1 MKDNIIFHK
10 GLKEGSL
17 TSLLFKSYDN
27 SKLRTAIRIDSE
39 SMSYEELYNKA
50 LKLASTLNENG
61 ARNETI
67 AIVGHRNF
75 STYIGILGVLFAGCN
90 YTPINPKSAKF
101 KILEIL
107 SGSRVNH
114 LVGDY
119 ASISQLQ
126 NQLDNNDLF
135 GKSIITPLCSVKDKG
150 WHNWQDKTNVDEANL
165 LSHPMGFDDSHLAYV
180 LYTSGSTGKP
190 KGVQVTRKNLFSYL
204 KAIDELWDVP
214 TGFRMSQFHDL
225 SFDPSVS
232 DIFYTFCNKGT
243 LCVVPENEMM
253 LPSDFIKREKLNIWS
268 SVPSIGLFMSK
279 MGALSHG
286 QYPDLKIVRHAG
298 EPFPIALAEAWQSAA
313 PNASI
318 ENHYGP
324 TEATIDVSRHIYDP
338 EHNGSIFNNNIM
350 PIGKSFPNTKIA
362 IVNDVLEEIVEK
374 NQRGEIV
381 FCGPQVS
388 NGYLNDKA
396 KTDEYFVKFSWNNF
410 EELWYKSGDL
420 GFININGDI
429 ECAGRKDSQI
439 KIGGRRVEIG
449 EIESV
454 LSRFDSTKEA
464 VVVPLRNESEIVI
477 GCVAFILTNLSSAD
491 ASEIRKKS
499 TKFLDSI
506 FFPKK
511 IFFIDDFPRSQS
523 GKIDRKT
530 LEKSAKQLM
539 SI

>member
-1 MKDNIIFHK
+1 MNK
-10 GLKEGSL
+10 GFKEDLL

-27 SKLRTAIRIDSE
+27 SKKRTAIRIDSE
-39 SMSYEELYNKA
+39 NMSYEELYNKA
-50 LKLASTLNENG
+50 LQLASTLKENG

-67 AIVGHRNF
+67 AIVGHRKF

-107 SGSRVNH
+107 NGSRVNH

-126 NQLDNNDLF
+126 DHLDNDDLF

-150 WHNWQDKTNVDEANL
+150 WANWLDKTNLDEANL
-165 LSHPMGFDDSHLAYV
+165 LSHPVKSDDSHLAYV
-180 LYTSGSTGKP
+180 LYTSGSTGNP
-190 KGVQVTRKNLFSYL
+190 KGVQVTRRNLFSYL
-204 KAIDELWDVP
+204 KGIDELWDIP
-214 TGFRMSQFHDL
+214 IGFRMSQFHDL

-243 LCVVPENEMM
+243 LCVVPESEMM
-253 LPSDFIKREKLNIWS
+253 LPGDFILREKLDIWS

-279 MGALSHG
+279 MGVLTYG
-286 QYPDLKIVRHAG
+286 RYPDLKIVRHAG
-298 EPFPIALAEAWQSAA
+298 EPFPVALAESWQSAA

-324 TEATIDVSRHIYDP
+324 TEATIDVFRHIYLPD
-338 EHNGSIFNNNIM
+338 HDCSNFNNNIL
-350 PIGKSFPNTKIA
+350 PIGKPFPNTKIA
-362 IVNDVLEEIVEK
+362 IVNDSLEEIVGK

-388 NGYLNDKA
+388 NGYLNDQA
-396 KTDEYFVKFSWNNF
+396 KTDESFVKFPWNNF
-410 EELWYKSGDL
+410 EELWYKSGDI
-420 GFININGDI
+420 GFININGDV

-439 KIGGRRVEIG
+439 KIGGRRIEIG
-449 EIESV
+449 EIEAT
-454 LSRFDSTKEA
+454 LSNFDKTKGA
-464 VVVPLRNESEIVI
+464 VVVPVRDSAEVVS
-477 GCVAFILTNLSSAD
+477 GCAAFALEELSREDVSQ
-491 ASEIRKKS
+491 IKRQS
-499 TKFLDSI
+499 TQFLDSI

-511 IFFIDDFPRSQS
+511 IFFIEDFPRSQS
-523 GKIDRKT
+523 GKIDRKA
-530 LEKSAKQLM
+530 LEKKAKQLM
-539 SI
+539 GL

>member
-1 MKDNIIFHK
+1 MNK
-10 GLKEGSL
+10 GFKEGSL
-17 TSLLFKSYDN
+17 TSLLFKSYDK
-27 SKLRTAIRIDSE
+27 SRLRSAIRIDSE

-50 LKLASTLNENG
+50 LQLASILKENG
-61 ARNETI
+61 AHNETV
-67 AIVGHRNF
+67 AIVGHRSF

-90 YTPINPKSAKF
+90 YTPINPKLAKL

-107 SGSRVNH
+107 RGSKVNH
-114 LVGDY
+114 LIGDY
-119 ASISQLQ
+119 VSVSQLQ
-126 NQLDNNDLF
+126 DQLENNDLF
-135 GKSIITPLCSVKDKG
+135 GKSIITPLCCVKDKG
-150 WHNWQDKTNVDEANL
+150 GHRWMDKTNVDKTHS
-165 LSHPMGFDDSHLAYV
+165 LSHPVDSDDSHLAYV

-253 LPSDFIKREKLNIWS
+253 LPSDFIIREKLNVWS

-279 MGALSHG
+279 MGALTHG

-298 EPFPIALAEAWQSAA
+298 EPFPVALAESWQSAA

-338 EHNGSIFNNNIM
+338 DHDCSIFNNNIM

-362 IVNDVLEEIVEK
+362 IVSDVLEEIIEK

-388 NGYLNDKA
+388 NGYLNDRA
-396 KTDEYFVKFSWNNF
+396 KTDESFVKFSWNNF

-420 GFININGDI
+420 GFINTNGDI

-449 EIESV
+449 EIEAA
-454 LSRFDSTKEA
+454 LSHFDATRGA
-464 VVVPLRNESEIVI
+464 VVVPLRNESEIVT
-477 GCVAFILTNLSSAD
+477 GCVAFNLVELSREDVSQIRQQSA
-491 ASEIRKKS
+491 
-499 TKFLDSI
+499 KFLDSI

-511 IFFIDDFPRSQS
+511 IFFIEDFPRSQS

-530 LEKSAKQLM
+530 LEKTAKQLM
-539 SI
+539 GL

>member
-1 MKDNIIFHK
+1 MILDK
-10 GLKEGSL
+10 GFKEGSL
-17 TSLLFKSYDN
+17 TSLLFKSYDK
-27 SKLRTAIRIDSE
+27 SRLRSAIRVDSE

-50 LKLASTLNENG
+50 LQLASTLKENG
-61 ARNETI
+61 ACNETV
-67 AIVGHRNF
+67 AIVGHRSF

-107 SGSRVNH
+107 RGSRVNH

-119 ASISQLQ
+119 VSMAQLQ
-126 NQLDNNDLF
+126 DRLDNNDLF
-135 GKSIITPLCSVKDKG
+135 GKSIITPLCCVEDKRQY
-150 WHNWQDKTNVDEANL
+150 NWIDTTNLDEANL
-165 LSHPMGFDDSHLAYV
+165 LTHPVDTDDSHLAYI

-204 KAIDELWDVP
+204 KGIDELWDVP
-214 TGFRMSQFHDL
+214 AGFRMSQFHDL

-243 LCVVPENEMM
+243 LCVVPENEMI
-253 LPSDFIKREKLNIWS
+253 LPGDFIKREKLNIWS
-268 SVPSIGLFMSK
+268 SVPSVGLFMSK
-279 MGALSHG
+279 MGALKEG
-286 QYPDLKIVRHAG
+286 IYPDLKIVRHAG
-298 EPFPIALAEAWQSAA
+298 EPFPVALAETWQSAA

-324 TEATIDVSRHIYDP
+324 TEATIDVFRYIYDP
-338 EHNGSIFNNNIM
+338 DHDCSIFNNNIM
-350 PIGKSFPNTKIA
+350 PIGKPFPNIKVA
-362 IVNDVLEEIVEK
+362 LVNDSLEEVVDK

-388 NGYLNDKA
+388 DGYLNDQT
-396 KTDEYFVKFSWNNF
+396 KTDQSFVKFPWNKF

-420 GFININGDI
+420 GFMNINGDV

-449 EIESV
+449 EIEAA
-454 LSRFDSTKEA
+454 LSHFDATRGA
-464 VVVPLRNESEIVI
+464 VVVPLRNESEIVT
-477 GCVAFILTNLSSAD
+477 GCAAFVVTNLSSAD
-491 ASEIRKKS
+491 VSEIRKES
-499 TKFLDSI
+499 ATFLDSI

-511 IFFIDDFPRSQS
+511 IFFIADFPRSQS